1 MTSTKSDNSSSSWAV
16 RTVIALVIVAS
27 FVFVYLELDKN
38 QVAFGDVITSAKGE
52 FWLGGA
58 LIVALMML
66 WPFIWM
72 VTMRGCGATVPLRD
86 TYAIWWTTNVAK
98 YVPGKV
104 ALIASRSWIA
114 RKWGS
119 KVVLESFA
127 WELVLST
134 SSALIAGTLLLLS
147 SEVELFWKILLG
159 SSALLSLIPLLS
171 LEATQKILRKPIAV
185 LGKGEW
191 DAPIA
196 MTKTVY
202 LYALTLM
209 IGGWIVWGVAHK
221 LILTGIGFDVP
232 LEVLIGVFALSWAAG
247 FYAFF
252 LPAGFGVR
260 EGSLTYLLT
269 MLASGGAGA
278 ILAITSRTFNII
290 GEIIAFFVGG
300 FLLKGS
306 TFNEEE

>member
-1 MTSTKSDNSSSSWAV
+1 MASIKSDNSSSSWAV
-16 RTVIALVIVAS
+16 RTVIALVIIAS
-27 FVFVYLELDKN
+27 FVFVFLELDKN
-38 QVAFGDVITSAKGE
+38 QVAFGDVITSAQGE

-72 VTMRGCGATVPLRD
+72 ITMRGCGATVPLRD

-147 SEVELFWKILLG
+147 SDVELF
-159 SSALLSLIPLLS
+159 
-171 LEATQKILRKPIAV
+171 
-185 LGKGEW
+185 
-191 DAPIA
+191 
-196 MTKTVY
+196 
-202 LYALTLM
+202 
-209 IGGWIVWGVAHK
+209 
-221 LILTGIGFDVP
+221 
-232 LEVLIGVFALSWAAG
+232 
-247 FYAFF
+247 
-252 LPAGFGVR
+252 
-260 EGSLTYLLT
+260 
-269 MLASGGAGA
+269 
-278 ILAITSRTFNII
+278 
-290 GEIIAFFVGG
+290 
-300 FLLKGS
+300 
-306 TFNEEE
+306 